1 MSYRDTIVWA
11 KSLEMAVLVYQL
23 ASALPREEI
32 FGIRSQITRAASSV
46 PCNIAEGWC
55 RATPR
60 DKAHF
65 MTIAH
70 GSLAE
75 LETLITICER
85 MGWFSLDST
94 APVRLLLDET
104 GRMVT
109 ALRRRFRDG
118 AATKRL
124 RRNSTKP

>member
-1 MSYRDTIVWA
+1 MSYRDTVVWR
-11 KSLEMAVLVYQL
+11 KSLEMTLIVYRL
-23 ASALPREEI
+23 ASALPREEV

-55 RATPR
+55 RETAR

-75 LETLITICER
+75 LDTLITICER
-85 MGWFSLDST
+85 MGWFSVDAT
-94 APVRLLLDET
+94 APARLLLDEV
-104 GRMVT
+104 GRMT
-109 ALRRRFRDG
+109 TTLRRRFRDG
-118 AATKRL
+118 ARPKQFGASGIT
-124 RRNSTKP
+124 